1 MRALLGSLLLP
12 ALLLAALVW
21 LATDTRPSLS
31 RPASLSLADLER
43 GKALV
48 DSLGLR
54 HMREGESR
62 QLLLSEDE
70 LDRVV
75 NYLAARL
82 AKGSA
87 SAHIALGQLVVRA
100 ALPLPLGGRYL
111 NVELALL
118 PEGAVLAPAE
128 LRLGRLPVPAFVA
141 GDLVAWSLGL
151 SPYSEGLA
159 AARELL
165 DSARLVGPHLAL
177 GFTWRGAAVE
187 RAVASG
193 GGRGADE
200 ATLRAYRDLLRQSAE
215 RDFALLV
222 GSAFN
227 LARQRSESRDPVAEN
242 RAALTALAEKALG
255 GRLLTRGGLGKPAET
270 TGLSLAGREDMAQ
283 HFAVSAFIA
292 ATGGEGLS
300 DLAGLYKELRD
311 TRHGSGF
318 SFTDLA
324 ADRAGSRFGE
334 AGTHSEESA
343 RRLQQRMAGSR
354 EPSAYF
360 PAYADLPEFMNEAE
374 FHRRFGGVGEPPYR
388 RQVDAIEA
396 RIAALPLY
404 RP

>member
-1 MRALLGSLLLP
+1 MRALLGCLLLP

-21 LATDTRPSLS
+21 LATDARPSLS

-70 LDRVV
+70 LDRAV
-75 NYLAARL
+75 NYLSARL

-111 NVELALL
+111 NVELALV

-165 DSARLVGPHLAL
+165 DSARLVGP
-177 GFTWRGAAVE
+177 TWLWGSPGGVLPSKGRWLPAAGAVPT
-187 RAVASG
+187 RRPCG
-193 GGRGADE
+193 PIGICC
-200 ATLRAYRDLLRQSAE
+200 
-215 RDFALLV
+215 
-222 GSAFN
+222 GSRRNGISPCWWAPPSTWPGN
-227 LARQRSESRDPVAEN
+227 VP
-242 RAALTALAEKALG
+242 
-255 GRLLTRGGLGKPAET
+255 
-270 TGLSLAGREDMAQ
+270 
-283 HFAVSAFIA
+283 
-292 ATGGEGLS
+292 
-300 DLAGLYKELRD
+300 
-311 TRHGSGF
+311 
-318 SFTDLA
+318 
-324 ADRAGSRFGE
+324 RAGTRWPRTG
-334 AGTHSEESA
+334 
-343 RRLQQRMAGSR
+343 
-354 EPSAYF
+354 
-360 PAYADLPEFMNEAE
+360 
-374 FHRRFGGVGEPPYR
+374 
-388 RQVDAIEA
+388 
-396 RIAALPLY
+396 PL
-404 RP
+404 

>member
-1 MRALLGSLLLP
+1 MRALLGCLLLP

-21 LATDTRPSLS
+21 LATDARPSLS

-70 LDRVV
+70 LDRAV

-222 GSAFN
+222 GSASTWPGN
-227 LARQRSESRDPVAEN
+227 GP
-242 RAALTALAEKALG
+242 
-255 GRLLTRGGLGKPAET
+255 
-270 TGLSLAGREDMAQ
+270 
-283 HFAVSAFIA
+283 
-292 ATGGEGLS
+292 
-300 DLAGLYKELRD
+300 
-311 TRHGSGF
+311 
-318 SFTDLA
+318 
-324 ADRAGSRFGE
+324 RAGTRWPRTG
-334 AGTHSEESA
+334 
-343 RRLQQRMAGSR
+343 
-354 EPSAYF
+354 
-360 PAYADLPEFMNEAE
+360 
-374 FHRRFGGVGEPPYR
+374 
-388 RQVDAIEA
+388 
-396 RIAALPLY
+396 PL
-404 RP
+404 